1 MGIPTRQLERWTSYE
16 TAAISS
22 AQDTHEHIRDHLEAS
37 SSRLNDRDIEFDTLL
52 QGSYANDTI
61 IRSSSDVDILVR
73 LQDPFNADKDELSDS
88 EIDRFYQ
95 RGHYQTRDNYD
106 YSAFRT
112 DIIGELEDIYGRTAI
127 NEGNKAIEVESS
139 ALPLDADVVPVQ
151 EYRYYDQ
158 YSGYD
163 NDRDYI
169 EGIIFWPRVG
179 GRIRNYPEQHMSNAT
194 SKHQNTSNR
203 YKPTVRMFKNARNR
217 MDEDDIFD
225 KGDAPS
231 YYIECLLW
239 NVPNHVI
246 DTNNLRTRYR
256 EVVDYLSDDDFED
269 YRQQHDLLDLF
280 GLGNTKWST
289 PDANS
294 FVDGLAELWETW

>member
-1 MGIPTRQLERWTSYE
+1 MSIPTRQLERWTKYE
-16 TAAISS
+16 TAAIDSAKETHKHVRKNIENSS
-22 AQDTHEHIRDHLEAS
+22 N
-37 SSRLNDRDIEFDTLL
+37 LNKHDIEFDTLL

-73 LQDPFNADKDELSDS
+73 LQDPFKADIDELSDS
-88 EIDRFYQ
+88 EVDCFHQ

-112 DIIGELEDIYGRTAI
+112 DVINELKDTYGQAAV

-151 EYRYYDQ
+151 EYRYYNQ

-169 EGIIFWPRVG
+169 EGIIFWPRNG
-179 GRIRNYPEQHMSNAT
+179 SKIRNYPEQHMSNAT
-194 SKHQNTSNR
+194 TKHQNTSNR
-203 YKPTVRMFKNARNR
+203 YKSTVRMFKNARNY
-217 MDEDDIFD
+217 MDDKGIFD
-225 KGDAPS
+225 KSNAPS
-231 YYIECLLW
+231 YFIECLLW
-239 NVPNHVI
+239 NVPNSLI
-246 DTNNLRTRYR
+246 DTNKLRTRYV
-256 EVVDYLSDDDFED
+256 EVVNHLSNDSFDN

-280 GLGNTKWST
+280 GFSGTKWST
-289 PDANS
+289 SDAS
-294 FVDGLAELWETW
+294 AFVDGLTELWETW